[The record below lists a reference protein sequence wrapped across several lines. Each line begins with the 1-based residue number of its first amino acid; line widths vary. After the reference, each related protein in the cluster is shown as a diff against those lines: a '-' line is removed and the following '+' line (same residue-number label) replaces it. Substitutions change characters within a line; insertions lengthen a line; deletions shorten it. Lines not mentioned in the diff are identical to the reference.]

1 MASLSLRHLS
11 KTYDNG
17 VNAIKDVTLE
27 VDDKEFMVLAGS
39 MGCGIST
46 VLRMIAG
53 VEDITDGELLVDGE
67 RMNETPSIDRDM
79 AMIFKNGKLY
89 PQMNIYDNLAFGLKL
104 KELPIGEIDARIAEV
119 TQVLNIG
126 HLLDKMTED
135 LDEKERALV
144 VLGRAIVKKPKVFLL
159 DEPFSSLSKELK
171 KEMQE
176 LLWSLY
182 EKMQI
187 TVVYVTHNSEDIR
200 HTDTRV
206 AVMNDGSVQQIG
218 TIGEL
223 YDNPATPY
231 VSEFLGVAVEEVC

>member
-17 VNAIKDVTLE
+17 VKAIRDFTLE
-27 VDDKEFMVLAGS
+27 IKDKEFMIFAGPV
-39 MGCGIST
+39 GCGIST

-53 VEDITDGELLVDGE
+53 VEDITEGELLVDGE
-67 RMNETPSIDRDM
+67 RMNEVPSIDRDM

-104 KELPIGEIDARIAEV
+104 KELPAGEIDARIAEV
-119 TQVLNIG
+119 TETLKIG

-135 LDEKERALV
+135 LDEQERALV
-144 VLGRAIVKKPKVFLL
+144 VLGRALVKKPKVFLF
-159 DEPFSSLSKELK
+159 DEPFSSMSKDVK
-171 KEMQE
+171 KHMRKLVRE
-176 LLWSLY
+176 LY
-182 EKMQI
+182 EKMHI
-187 TVVYVTHNSEDIR
+187 TVVFVTHNSEDIQNISAR
-200 HTDTRV
+200 I
-206 AVMNDGSVQQIG
+206 AVMHDGSVQQIG

-231 VSEFLGVAVEEVC
+231 VSEFLGVTAEAVC

>member
-17 VNAIKDVTLE
+17 VNAIRYFTLE
-27 VDDKEFMVLAGS
+27 IKDKEFMIFAGPV
-39 MGCGIST
+39 GCGIST

-53 VEDITDGELLVDGE
+53 VEDITEGELLVDGE
-67 RMNETPSIDRDM
+67 RMNEVPSIDRDM

-104 KELPIGEIDARIAEV
+104 KELPAGEIDARIAEV
-119 TQVLNIG
+119 TETLKIG

-135 LDEKERALV
+135 LDEQERALV
-144 VLGRAIVKKPKVFLL
+144 VLGRALVKKPKVFLF
-159 DEPFSSLSKELK
+159 DEPFSSMSKDVKKHMRELVR
-171 KEMQE
+171 E
-176 LLWSLY
+176 LY
-182 EKMQI
+182 EKMHI
-187 TVVYVTHNSEDIR
+187 TVVFVTHNSEDIQNISAR
-200 HTDTRV
+200 I
-206 AVMNDGSVQQIG
+206 AVMHDGSVQQIG

-231 VSEFLGVAVEEVC
+231 VSEFLGVTAEAVC

>member
-27 VDDKEFMVLAGS
+27 VDDKEFMVLAGPV
-39 MGCGIST
+39 GCGIST

-159 DEPFSSLSKELK
+159 DEPFSSLSKE
-171 KEMQE
+171 MHE
-176 LLWSLY
+176 LLLSLY

-223 YDNPATPY
+223 YDKPATPY
-231 VSEFLGVAVEEVC
+231 VSEFLGVPAEEVC

>member
-27 VDDKEFMVLAGS
+27 VDDKEFMVLAGPV
-39 MGCGIST
+39 GCGIST

-126 HLLDKMTED
+126 HLLDK
-135 LDEKERALV
+135 KERALV

-187 TVVYVTHNSEDIR
+187 TVVYVTHNSENIR

-223 YDNPATPY
+223 YDKPATPY
-231 VSEFLGVAVEEVC
+231 VSEFLGVPAEEVC

>member
-27 VDDKEFMVLAGS
+27 VYDKEFMVLAGPV
-39 MGCGIST
+39 GCCIST

-144 VLGRAIVKKPKVFLL
+144 VLGRAIVKKPKIFLL

-223 YDNPATPY
+223 YDKPATPY
-231 VSEFLGVAVEEVC
+231 VSEFLGVPAEEVC

>member
-17 VNAIKDVTLE
+17 VKAIRDFTLE
-27 VDDKEFMVLAGS
+27 IKDKEFMIFAGPV
-39 MGCGIST
+39 GCGIST

-53 VEDITDGELLVDGE
+53 VEDITEGELLVDGE
-67 RMNETPSIDRDM
+67 RMNEVPSIDRDM

-104 KELPIGEIDARIAEV
+104 KELPAGEIDARIAEV
-119 TQVLNIG
+119 TETLKIG

-135 LDEKERALV
+135 LDEQERALV
-144 VLGRAIVKKPKVFLL
+144 VLGRALVKKPKVFLL
-159 DEPFSSLSKELK
+159 DEPFSSMSKDVK
-171 KEMQE
+171 KHMREVVRE
-176 LLWSLY
+176 LY
-182 EKMQI
+182 EKMHI
-187 TVVYVTHNSEDIR
+187 TVVFVTHNSEDIQNISAR
-200 HTDTRV
+200 I
-206 AVMNDGSVQQIG
+206 AVMHDGSVQQIG

-231 VSEFLGVAVEEVC
+231 VSEFLGVTAEAVC

>member
-27 VDDKEFMVLAGS
+27 VDDKEFMVLAGPV
-39 MGCGIST
+39 GCGIST

-171 KEMQE
+171 KEMERATVIMISHRITSLMQADCIIVMDKGEIQQMGTHEELILQE
-176 LLWSLY
+176 GPYKDIY
-182 EKMQI
+182 EIQM
-187 TVVYVTHNSEDIR
+187 NSDIR
-200 HTDTRV
+200 L
-206 AVMNDGSVQQIG
+206 M
-218 TIGEL
+218 E
-223 YDNPATPY
+223 
-231 VSEFLGVAVEEVC
+231 EGVACV

>member
-1 MASLSLRHLS
+1 
-11 KTYDNG
+11 
-17 VNAIKDVTLE
+17 
-27 VDDKEFMVLAGS
+27 
-39 MGCGIST
+39 
-46 VLRMIAG
+46 
-53 VEDITDGELLVDGE
+53 
-67 RMNETPSIDRDM
+67 
-79 AMIFKNGKLY
+79 
-89 PQMNIYDNLAFGLKL
+89 
-104 KELPIGEIDARIAEV
+104 
-119 TQVLNIG
+119 
-126 HLLDKMTED
+126 MTED

-206 AVMNDGSVQQIG
+206 AVMNDGRSMLI
-218 TIGEL
+218 
-223 YDNPATPY
+223 NHRR
-231 VSEFLGVAVEEVC
+231 FLHRHRVFVAFIHECT

>member
-17 VNAIKDVTLE
+17 VNAIRDFTLE
-27 VDDKEFMVLAGS
+27 IKDKEFMIFAGPV
-39 MGCGIST
+39 GCGIST

-67 RMNETPSIDRDM
+67 RMNEVPSIDRDM
-79 AMIFKNGKLY
+79 AMVFKNGKLY

-104 KELPIGEIDARIAEV
+104 KELPAGEIDARIAEV
-119 TQVLNIG
+119 TETLKIG

-135 LDEKERALV
+135 LDEQERALV
-144 VLGRAIVKKPKVFLL
+144 VLGRALVKKPKVFLF
-159 DEPFSSLSKELK
+159 DEPFSSMSKDVK
-171 KEMQE
+171 KHMMEVVRK
-176 LLWSLY
+176 LY
-182 EKMQI
+182 EKMHI
-187 TVVYVTHNSEDIR
+187 TVVFVTHNSEDIQDISAR
-200 HTDTRV
+200 I
-206 AVMNDGSVQQIG
+206 AVMHDGSVQQIG

-231 VSEFLGVAVEEVC
+231 VSEFLGVTAEAVC

>member
-27 VDDKEFMVLAGS
+27 VDDKEFMVLAGPV
-39 MGCGIST
+39 GCAIST

-223 YDNPATPY
+223 YDKPATPY
-231 VSEFLGVAVEEVC
+231 VSEFLGVPAEEVC

>member
-17 VNAIKDVTLE
+17 VNAIRDFTLE
-27 VDDKEFMVLAGS
+27 IKDKEFMIFAGPV
-39 MGCGIST
+39 GCGIST

-67 RMNETPSIDRDM
+67 RMNEVPSIDRDM
-79 AMIFKNGKLY
+79 AMVFKNGKLY

-104 KELPIGEIDARIAEV
+104 KELPAGEIDARIAEV
-119 TQVLNIG
+119 TETLKIG

-135 LDEKERALV
+135 LDEQERALV
-144 VLGRAIVKKPKVFLL
+144 VLGRALVKKPKVFLF
-159 DEPFSSLSKELK
+159 DEPFSSMSKDVK
-171 KEMQE
+171 KHMREVVKD
-176 LLWSLY
+176 LY
-182 EKMQI
+182 EKMHI
-187 TVVYVTHNSEDIR
+187 TVVFVTHNSEDIQDISAR
-200 HTDTRV
+200 I
-206 AVMNDGSVQQIG
+206 AVMHDGSVQQIG

-231 VSEFLGVAVEEVC
+231 VSEFLGVTSEAVC

>member
-17 VNAIKDVTLE
+17 VNAIKDVNLE
-27 VDDKEFMVLAGS
+27 VDDKEFMVLAGTV
-39 MGCGIST
+39 GCGIST

-223 YDNPATPY
+223 YDKPATPY
-231 VSEFLGVAVEEVC
+231 VSEFLGVPAEEVC

>member
-27 VDDKEFMVLAGS
+27 VDDKEFMIFAGPV
-39 MGCGIST
+39 GCGIST

-53 VEDITDGELLVDGE
+53 VEDITEGELLVDGE
-67 RMNETPSIDRDM
+67 RMNEVPSIDRDM

-104 KELPIGEIDARIAEV
+104 KELPAGEIDARIAEV
-119 TQVLNIG
+119 TETLKIG

-135 LDEKERALV
+135 LDEQERALV
-144 VLGRAIVKKPKVFLL
+144 VLGRALVKKTKVFLF
-159 DEPFSSLSKELK
+159 DEPFSSMSKDVKKHMRELVR
-171 KEMQE
+171 E
-176 LLWSLY
+176 LY
-182 EKMQI
+182 EKMHI
-187 TVVYVTHNSEDIR
+187 TVVFVTHNSEDIQNISAR
-200 HTDTRV
+200 I
-206 AVMNDGSVQQIG
+206 AVMHDGSVQQIG

-231 VSEFLGVAVEEVC
+231 VSEFLGVTAEAVC